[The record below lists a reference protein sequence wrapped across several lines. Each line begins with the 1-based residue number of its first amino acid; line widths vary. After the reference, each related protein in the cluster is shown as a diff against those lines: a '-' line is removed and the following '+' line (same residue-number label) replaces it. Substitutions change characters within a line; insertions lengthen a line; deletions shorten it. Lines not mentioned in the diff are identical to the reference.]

1 MSVNRERRMAGRR
14 RAQTGLYVISVFI
27 IVLLTLS
34 MWDAVLGLVQVIAL
48 VSCIALLYLLGMMQG
63 MLAALGMED
72 DRGKG

>member
-1 MSVNRERRMAGRR
+1 MSVNRAQRIAGRR
-14 RAQTGLYVISVFI
+14 RAQNALYVVSVFVI
-27 IVLLTLS
+27 GLLTLA
-34 MWDAVLGLVQVIAL
+34 MWPVPFAPLQSLAL